1 MMVYKTYNLITSI
14 CMCYVL
20 ASMLLIG
27 CATKPQ
33 QIEQSENEKLAISQN
48 SETFYAMRP
57 SEIINSF
64 RPGDIAK
71 IDIFNEQE
79 LSGAYEVDSS
89 GFILMPYIGSIEAN
103 GKTSEELTS
112 SLVQRYGE
120 GYFHDPTITV
130 NRETIVQSRRF
141 VVDGAVKKPGV
152 YDLVENIKF
161 TEGIAMAGG
170 LAKEANKNAIMV
182 VRYVNGKRIAFPLDF
197 ETIHLARAEDL
208 FLLSSDVI
216 YVQSEGEK
224 FEAKDVL
231 QWLPLVNTA
240 MLAAIRF

>member
-1 MMVYKTYNLITSI
+1 MMVYKTYNLIANI
-14 CMCYVL
+14 CMCCVL
-20 ASMLLIG
+20 AAILLTG

-33 QIEQSENEKLAISQN
+33 QIEPSADEKLAISQN
-48 SETFYAMRP
+48 SDTFYAMRP
-57 SEIINSF
+57 SETINSF

-79 LSGAYEVDSS
+79 LSGEYQVDSG
-89 GFILMPYIGSIEAN
+89 GFIAMPYIGTLNVS
-103 GKTSEELTS
+103 GKTPEELSS

-120 GYFHDPTITV
+120 GYFQDPNINVSRQTI
-130 NRETIVQSRRF
+130 IQSKRF

-152 YDLVENIKF
+152 FDLVENIKF

-170 LAKEANKNAIMV
+170 LAKEANKKTIMV
-182 VRYVNGKRIAFPLDF
+182 VRNVNGKRIAFPLDF
-197 ETIHLARAEDL
+197 ETIHLARAEDP

-224 FEAKDVL
+224 FEAKDIL
-231 QWLPLVNTA
+231 TWLPLVNTA